1 MTIEEIQKKIDE
13 ERHIKSRY
21 PLRVIFCED
30 FTEYQNLITQL
41 TTSCDKTICIGDF
54 CATDDVHPRFRK
66 IERLIEKDPGNQILL
81 LSVGEYLRIA
91 VKRECEVTENAQF
104 EPFWSKQYSVDSNT
118 RVYLPM
124 FLCKELFNRII
135 GEVNERQKIFLWE
148 LDGNKS
154 SASYRILVYSDRF
167 TNINN
172 MDAVDGL
179 KNWFYEWAD
188 KLSDGEA
195 TLITSQYKD
204 CEESFGRLSV
214 VVVENPYDYLC
225 KEHPEVSIISEGA
238 LNADTW
244 ATLYND
250 LQNFDSIEE
259 AVLNS
264 VNLQQFDSSVIAT
277 RWDSLNSLSRSYVWI
292 WYQLNTPTDYVGTII
307 HKLLPTELDNLGNHI
322 ANDILLYVDSKPDW
336 VKERRAIMIGM
347 KNAAPSSQFFGELDK
362 YVPKQVFELL
372 TGTSQEER
380 VYIIKTVCRW
390 LRTGGDISNSY
401 TEIIESVKYVYPELS
416 WYMETPEDIYGSY
429 SNYFAWYKKKKLIN
443 RSVDQ
448 PIKHP
453 DYEALDSRYSVMKK
467 YQGKD
472 SQSFWI
478 DGMGIE
484 WLSLALTILNKIK
497 GNSFEISTNIVAARI
512 PTETDFN
519 HQWTDVDEK
528 RDRLDKLSHRGMP
541 DDIDYFSCI
550 SNQIRIIE
558 ELMYEAVSYLDD
570 HENVIITGDH
580 GSSRLAAL
588 AFHEKTYTFL
598 PDGATAMAFGRFCKL
613 SSGELPEDILENM
626 ELCTFDKDT
635 YIVMKDY
642 NHFKQTGN
650 AAGGNNDENAIAGE
664 LHGGLTPE
672 ESIVP
677 LIVLHR
683 KNKPVQIKI
692 ESIDKLI
699 KTKGGKGKI
708 TVIFSRDVHSLD
720 VETPSGVCAEIHT
733 EDSKKWTLYFESITG
748 DELSLQF
755 TVNGRLM
762 REKKKIKVRTPLG
775 SGMKGGLLP

>member
-1 MTIEEIQKKIDE
+1 MY
-13 ERHIKSRY
+13 S
-21 PLRVIFCED
+21 
-30 FTEYQNLITQL
+30 N
-41 TTSCDKTICIGDF
+41 
-54 CATDDVHPRFRK
+54 RF
-66 IERLIEKDPGNQILL
+66 
-81 LSVGEYLRIA
+81 A
-91 VKRECEVTENAQF
+91 
-104 EPFWSKQYSVDSNT
+104 
-118 RVYLPM
+118 
-124 FLCKELFNRII
+124 
-135 GEVNERQKIFLWE
+135 
-148 LDGNKS
+148 
-154 SASYRILVYSDRF
+154 
-167 TNINN
+167 NINN
-172 MDAVDGL
+172 MNAVDGL
-179 KNWFYEWAD
+179 KKWFYEWANR
-188 KLSDGEA
+188 LSGGDV

-225 KEHPEVSIISEGA
+225 KEHPELSIISEN
-238 LNADTW
+238 LLDADTW
-244 ATLYND
+244 ATLYSD
-250 LQNFDSIEE
+250 LQKFDSIEDV
-259 AVLNS
+259 VLNS

-277 RWDSLNSLSRSYVWI
+277 HWDGLNVLSRSYVWI
-292 WYQLNTPTDYVGTII
+292 WYQLNTPTDYVGTIM
-307 HKLLPTELDNLGNHI
+307 HKLVPAELNNLGNHI
-322 ANDILLYVDSKPDW
+322 ANDILPYVDSKPDW
-336 VKERRAIMIGM
+336 VKERRAIMTSM
-347 KNAAPSSQFFGELDK
+347 KNTAPSIKFFGELDK

-390 LRTGGDISNSY
+390 LRTGGDISDSY
-401 TEIIESVKYVYPELS
+401 MEIIESVRNIYPELS

-429 SNYFAWYKKKKLIN
+429 SNYFTWYKKKKIIN
-443 RSVDQ
+443 RPVDQ

-484 WLSLALTILNKIK
+484 WLSLALAILDRIK
-497 GNSFEISTNIVAARI
+497 GNSFEVSTNIVAARI
-512 PTETDFN
+512 PTETAYN
-519 HQWTDVDEK
+519 HQWTDADEK

-541 DDIDYFSCI
+541 DDKDYFSCI
-550 SNQIRIIE
+550 FNQICIIE
-558 ELMYEAVSYLDD
+558 ELMREAVTYLDD

-588 AFHEKTYTFL
+588 AFHEKPYTFL

-613 SSGELPEDILENM
+613 GSSEVPEGILENM
-626 ELCTFDKDT
+626 EQCIFDEDT

-650 AAGGNNDENAIAGE
+650 AAGGNNDENAIVGE

-692 ESIDKLI
+692 ENIDKSI

-708 TVIFSRDVHSLD
+708 IVTFSQDVHSLN
-720 VETPSGVCAEIHT
+720 VETFSGKCDEIPT
-733 EDSKKWTLYFESITG
+733 EDPKIWTLCFESITG
-748 DELSLQF
+748 AELSLQF

-762 REKKKIKVRTPLG
+762 SEKKTIKVKTPLG

>member
-1 MTIEEIQKKIDE
+1 MTIEEILKKIDE

-21 PLRVIFCED
+21 PLRIIFCED
-30 FTEYQNLITQL
+30 FTEYRNLITQL

-54 CATDDVHPRFRK
+54 CAADDVHPRFRK
-66 IERLIEKDPGNQILL
+66 IERLIEKDPGEQILL

-124 FLCKELFNRII
+124 FLCKDLFYRVV

-154 SASYRILVYSDRF
+154 STSYRLLVYSNRF
-167 TNINN
+167 ANINN

-179 KNWFYEWAD
+179 KKWFYEWAD
-188 KLSDGEA
+188 KLSGGDA

-225 KEHPEVSIISEGA
+225 KEHPELSIISESA
-238 LNADTW
+238 LNADIW
-244 ATLYND
+244 AALYSD
-250 LQNFDSIEE
+250 LQNFNSIED

-277 RWDSLNSLSRSYVWI
+277 HWDSLNILSRSYVWI

-307 HKLLPTELDNLGNHI
+307 HKLMPTELDNLGNHI
-322 ANDILLYVDSKPDW
+322 ANDILPYVDSKPDW
-336 VKERRAIMIGM
+336 VKERWAIMTGM
-347 KNAAPSSQFFGELDK
+347 KNTAPSIKFFGELDK

-372 TGTSQEER
+372 TGISQEER

-390 LRTGGDISNSY
+390 LRTGGDISDSY
-401 TEIIESVKYVYPELS
+401 TEIIESVKNIYPELS

-429 SNYFAWYKKKKLIN
+429 SNYFAWYKKKKITN
-443 RSVDQ
+443 RPVDH

-453 DYEALDSRYSVMKK
+453 DYETLDSRYSVMKK

-472 SQSFWI
+472 SKSFWI

-484 WLSLALTILNKIK
+484 WLSLALAVLNKIK

-512 PTETDFN
+512 PTETDYN
-519 HQWTDVDEK
+519 HQWTDADEK

-541 DDIDYFSCI
+541 DDKDYFSCI

-558 ELMYEAVSYLDD
+558 ELMYEATSYLDD

-613 SSGELPEDILENM
+613 GSSELPEGILENM
-626 ELCTFDKDT
+626 EPCSFGKDT

-642 NHFKQTGN
+642 NHFRQTGN

-677 LIVLHR
+677 VIVLRR

-692 ESIDKLI
+692 ESIGKSI
-699 KTKGGKGKI
+699 KTKGGKGEI
-708 TVIFSRDVHSLD
+708 TVTFSRDVHSLD
-720 VETPSGVCAEIHT
+720 VETSSGECVETCT
-733 EDSKKWTLYFESITG
+733 EDPKIWILCFDSITG

-762 REKKKIKVRTPLG
+762 SEKKTIKVRTPLG